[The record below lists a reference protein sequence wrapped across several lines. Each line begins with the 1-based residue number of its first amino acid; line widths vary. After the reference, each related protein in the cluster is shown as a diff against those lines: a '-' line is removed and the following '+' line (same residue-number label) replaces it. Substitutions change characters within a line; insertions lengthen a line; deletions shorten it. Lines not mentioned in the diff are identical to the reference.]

1 MAEQPRDDE
10 AIVGREH
17 EQGRLVGLL
26 NRGGGPRAM
35 VLLGTAG
42 VGKSALLS
50 AVRDE
55 AVRSGRRVLYAAGDR
70 SESDLPFAGLHQV
83 LYPVLDAARDLGGGT
98 AAVLASAFS
107 PAEWAGRP
115 RRFAVAMAVLNLLSE
130 VAAGTPLLVVA
141 DDAHWLDRG
150 SLAVLGFVARR
161 LAGEPIAFV
170 GAARG
175 DAPPPG
181 WERGLEVI
189 EVGPLAP
196 QAARR
201 LLARQPGA
209 PGVHLRERVL
219 AEAAGNPLAII
230 ELAKAAGDAVGPAS
244 WPARA
249 TLALPPS
256 ERLGRLYA
264 SQLAALPRETM
275 RLLLLA
281 ALAGNVNVQTL
292 LDADGRPSDGFG
304 GEVGLEALAPAER
317 QGLIRV
323 EGTGDGARIVFRHP
337 LLRSAV
343 GQAAPF
349 GDRRAAHLALAAVA
363 TDPDRRV
370 WHRAAAAVAP
380 DAGLADEL
388 LATAERAL
396 ARGATVEA
404 LAAMERSAGNTPDPA
419 LKAQRLLIAAQH
431 AWLSDLIEH
440 MLHLSEQA
448 ICLSGDPAVQAS
460 ALLVKSC
467 GLTDQGRQSEALD
480 ILIPLADQLAGGRS
494 VHEQW
499 ALITAASALL
509 SSGTA
514 EHRRRVLRLTA
525 ALPTPT
531 DPADVQEVWARILPD
546 PLTQQDLAEVVIAH
560 TVRHH
565 GRDLMRRMMAGTL
578 ALCTDR
584 TDQALRLLAEP
595 PAPAGGSAPRRIGIA
610 IFYHTCAC
618 LDAGLWDQAHEAADL
633 AAEVATELDP
643 GLNLALS
650 RVLQGTLAA
659 LRGRPE
665 ARPLL
670 IAALEAGY
678 EEVGQI
684 SVRAHRALAM
694 VEADAGDPAAAYE
707 HLNKMFDADGSP
719 VHYLL
724 SPYAVADLAAA
735 AIRTGQP
742 GHREHAA
749 RSAKTVTAIVESG
762 GTPRLRML
770 AHHARALLSEPPQA
784 EEHFLC
790 ALEDP
795 ACERWPFERAMVCLD
810 YGRWLRRRR
819 RAAHARPHL
828 IGALEVFERLSTPR
842 WAERARGELRAAG
855 VHRADPAPSALARLS
870 VQEMRIARLAAQ
882 GLSNRQ
888 IAEHMF
894 LSPRTIGAH
903 LYRIFPKLGITS
915 RAQIRDVLDDPGTA
929 GEPT

>member
-1 MAEQPRDDE
+1 MAEEPRDGE
-10 AIVGREH
+10 AIIGRER
-17 EQGRLVGLL
+17 EQGRLAGLL
-26 NRGGGPRAM
+26 TLDGGPRAVV
-35 VLLGTAG
+35 VLGAAG
-42 VGKSALLS
+42 VGKSALLR
-50 AVRDE
+50 AVGGE
-55 AVRSGRRVLYAAGDR
+55 AVRAGRRVLYAAGDR

-83 LYPVLDAARDLGGGT
+83 LHPVLDAARDLGGGT
-98 AAVLASAFS
+98 AAVLDAVFS
-107 PAEWAGRP
+107 PLARPERP

-130 VAAGTPLLVVA
+130 VAARTPLLVVA
-141 DDAHWLDRG
+141 DDAHWLDRA
-150 SLAVLGFVARR
+150 SLTVLGFVARR
-161 LAGEPIAFV
+161 LAGEPIAVV

-175 DAPPPG
+175 EVPPPG
-181 WERGLEVI
+181 WERGLEVV
-189 EVGPLAP
+189 EVGPLVP

-230 ELAKAAGDAVGPAS
+230 ELAKAAGEAADPAS
-244 WPARA
+244 WPMR
-249 TLALPPS
+249 TLPAG

-264 SQLAALPRETM
+264 SQLAALPRESM

-281 ALAGNVNVQTL
+281 ALAGNVNVQVL
-292 LDADGRPSDGFG
+292 LDAGNGL
-304 GEVGLEALAPAER
+304 GLEALTPAEQ

-323 EGTGDGARIVFRHP
+323 ESTGDGARIVFRHP

-343 GQAAPF
+343 GQAASF
-349 GDRRAAHLALAAVA
+349 ADRRAAHLALAAVTA
-363 TDPDRRV
+363 DPDRRV
-370 WHRAAAAVAP
+370 WHRAAAAVTP
-380 DAGLADEL
+380 DGELADEL

-431 AWLSDLIEH
+431 AWLNDLIEH
-440 MLHLSEQA
+440 MLNLSEQA
-448 ICLSGDPAVQAS
+448 ICLSDDPAVRAS

-467 GLTDQGRQSEALD
+467 ALTDQGRQSAALD

-494 VHEQW
+494 VSERW

-525 ALPTPT
+525 VLPTPT

-546 PLTQQDLAEVVIAH
+546 PLTQQDLAEAVIAH
-560 TVRHH
+560 TVRHFD
-565 GRDLMRRMMAGTL
+565 RDLMRRMMAGTL
-578 ALCTDR
+578 ALFTDR

-595 PAPAGGSAPRRIGIA
+595 PAPAGGGAPRRLGIV

-618 LDAGLWDQAHEAADL
+618 LDAGLWDQAREAADL
-633 AAEVATELDP
+633 AAELATELDP

-650 RVLQGTLAA
+650 RVLLGTLAA
-659 LRGRPE
+659 LRGQAA

-670 IAALEAGY
+670 AAALEAGY
-678 EEVGQI
+678 AEVGVL

-707 HLNKMFDADGSP
+707 HLRQVFDADGEP
-719 VHYLL
+719 VHFLL

-735 AIRTGQP
+735 AVRTGQDS
-742 GHREHAA
+742 HREHAA
-749 RSAKTVTAIVESG
+749 RSAKTVAAIVDNG

-770 AHHARALLSEPPQA
+770 LHHARALLAAEPAEA
-784 EEHFLC
+784 EEHFRS
-790 ALEDP
+790 ALEDL
-795 ACERWPFERAMVCLD
+795 ACGRWPFERAMVCLD

-819 RAAHARPHL
+819 RPVHARPHL
-828 IGALEVFERLSTPR
+828 IGALEVFERLSAAR
-842 WAERARGELRAAG
+842 WAERARDELRAAG
-855 VHRADPAPSALARLS
+855 VQRADPAPSTLAELS
-870 VQEMRIARLAAQ
+870 GQEMRIARLAAQ

-915 RAQIRDVLDDPGTA
+915 RAQIRDALDDPGTA

>member
-1 MAEQPRDDE
+1 MAEEHPDDE
-10 AIVGREH
+10 AIVGRER
-17 EQGRLVGLL
+17 EQGRLAGLL
-26 NRGGGPRAM
+26 NLCGGPGAM
-35 VLLGTAG
+35 VVLGAAG
-42 VGKSALLS
+42 VGKSALLR

-83 LYPVLDAARDLGGGT
+83 LHPVLDAANDLGGGT
-98 AAVLASAFS
+98 AAVLDAVFS
-107 PAEWAGRP
+107 PAERAGP
-115 RRFAVAMAVLNLLSE
+115 PQRFAVAMAVLNRLSE
-130 VAAGTPLLVVA
+130 VAASTPLLVVA
-141 DDAHWLDRG
+141 DDAHWLDRA
-150 SLAVLGFVARR
+150 SLGVLGFVARR

-175 DAPPPG
+175 EVPPPG
-181 WERGLEVI
+181 WERGLEVV

-209 PGVHLRERVL
+209 PKVHLRERVL

-230 ELAKAAGDAVGPAS
+230 ELAKAAGDAVDPAS
-244 WPARA
+244 WPMRTPA
-249 TLALPPS
+249 PS
-256 ERLGRLYA
+256 ERLGHLYA
-264 SQLAALPRETM
+264 SQLAGLPRETM

-292 LDADGRPSDGFG
+292 LEAGDGLA
-304 GEVGLEALAPAER
+304 LEALVPAER

-323 EGTGDGARIVFRHP
+323 ENTGDGARIVFRHP

-343 GQAAPF
+343 GHATPF
-349 GDRRAAHLALAAVA
+349 ADRRAAHLALAAVA
-363 TDPDRRV
+363 ADPDRRV

-380 DAGLADEL
+380 DAELAGEL
-388 LATAERAL
+388 LVTAERAL

-431 AWLSDLIEH
+431 AWLNDLIDH
-440 MLHLSEQA
+440 MLDLSEQA
-448 ICLSGDPAVQAS
+448 IALSGDSEVQAS

-467 GLTDQGRQSEALD
+467 ALTDQGRQSAALD
-480 ILIPLADQLAGGRS
+480 ILIPLAGRLAGGRS
-494 VHEQW
+494 VNERW
-499 ALITAASALL
+499 ALITTASALL

-525 ALPTPT
+525 GLPAPA

-546 PLTQQDLAEVVIAH
+546 PLTRQDLAEAVIAH

-565 GRDLMRRMMAGTL
+565 ERDPMRRMMAGTL
-578 ALCTDR
+578 ALVTDR
-584 TDQALRLLAEP
+584 TDQALNLLAEP
-595 PAPAGGSAPRRIGIA
+595 PAPAAGSAPRRLGIG
-610 IFYHTCAC
+610 IFYHACAC
-618 LDAGLWDQAHEAADL
+618 LDAGLWDQAQEASDL
-633 AAEVATELDP
+633 AAELAAELDP
-643 GLNLALS
+643 GVNLALS

-659 LRGRPE
+659 LRGQAA

-694 VEADAGDPAAAYE
+694 LEVDADDPAAAYE
-707 HLNKMFDADGSP
+707 HLNKVFDADGRP

-735 AIRTGQP
+735 AVRTGR
-742 GHREHAA
+742 GAHREHAA
-749 RSAKTVTAIVESG
+749 AAAKTVAAIVEGG

-770 AHHARALLSEPPQA
+770 AYHARALLAAEPTQA
-784 EEHFLC
+784 EEYYQC

-795 ACERWPFERAMVCLD
+795 LCGRWPFERAMASLD

-819 RAAHARPHL
+819 RPLHARPHL
-828 IGALEVFERLSTPR
+828 NGALEVFERLSAAR
-842 WAERARGELRAAG
+842 WAERTRDELRTTGAQ
-855 VHRADPAPSALARLS
+855 HADPAPSTPAGLS
-870 VQEMRIARLAAQ
+870 VQETRIARLAAQ

-894 LSPRTIGAH
+894 LSPRTVGAH

-915 RAQIRDVLDDPGTA
+915 RAQIRDLLDGPGT
-929 GEPT
+929 GSEPT